1 MRIFSISCYNQP
13 NNSTGIKTGN
23 TVMPQIRFQARG
35 LTKDVISIAKK
46 FEDLPIKEQRR
57 TLFETFN
64 NSPHFS
70 FETLGNL
77 MKFKD
82 KSIPLIKEF
91 YDITK
96 NDGVFCE
103 GLAFYD
109 LDEEDLPTR
118 IEFYKKYKE
127 ITPDE
132 TIRHDVNMLCAVNRY
147 NLPLVELIGIKTN
160 YTDDEIKLVQNT
172 RAKEDAN
179 ARIDAWKLVSEL
191 EGLSHGEEYVCSKRW
206 LKGDKLNIISH
217 TNKDNLPL
225 LRKFRDHYKAFSD
238 VPDAIDNVMRC
249 TSKDNVKY
257 KLKIFDAMEDFG
269 IENDDVDI
277 LECTDNKNYP
287 LVEYLLK
294 DEDFPWDSISK
305 VAENVKKE
313 DCKTKIEIY
322 ESINK
327 SKKSNFNW
335 VSTTNIMYRTNSE
348 NIDLA
353 KVLVEDKN
361 IDPTV
366 IEDILAYAQ
375 SKEQAE
381 AKMYAY
387 NTLKYREDVNDNHN
401 DFATVLKKINTKIL
415 DLFNA
420 LASNPKFNLN
430 NIKTIMSMERPYVE
444 EMTFFIRMINNIP
457 DSMTGEELSEII
469 SNISHRNLNLAE
481 KIWNNDY
488 FPTEFK
494 RDFLQCTTHIPED
507 INNLLCETGLK
518 QLYGR
523 YAEIKNTVYNNPE
536 MYVNGEFDT
545 ESGMQDTIEYF
556 FMWSIKKLMLAS
568 YIFDKKTLDD
578 LLRMRFDY
586 AEEYLEFLNK
596 FERKDLEFLK
606 TLCASKNPDGKPL
619 SSKQKLDLPTIYKF
633 YIDNNMFCTKIHNMA
648 KQGIVNINELN
659 SDLMNEI
666 FLRMNINTSD
676 IPEDKLLSW
685 DTKYMHR
692 LAQELED
699 SDYESKANL
708 KAVINA
714 ANLKTSFKDFI
725 QDPTNEFGYNNKA
738 TMFYFKEL
746 KMNYDKWV
754 NLDNKNNVHFVYQD
768 KNKEKLSQISDQIEE
783 DINTLLHSMD
793 EVVKSYDK
801 NPIRKI
807 LYNSFGEYMEKEGFA
822 ETSDRFVI
830 PANLRESKAN
840 LTKLVKALS
849 DTSKEGAFTTVW
861 NNAKNNINNP
871 QRQERAK
878 KTLMILNHLEQ
889 RLKDLENADRVRTQN
904 LDLTI
909 KMWDRVPQKDLFQ
922 GNYSTCCIGMGASN
936 GWSMPSYLLNTV
948 FNMIELVDNNTG
960 EIVGNALCYFVKDDI
975 GNPKFIIDN
984 IEIKNSV
991 KPSDKVGKELRNAIF
1006 EYAENIVRDVTGRE
1020 DIQVLL
1026 GTNFND
1032 VPDKDLSK
1040 TDICV
1045 SILGNINNDVYIDA
1059 IEYHPEW
1066 TTYNTLYKLVKK

>member
-1 MRIFSISCYNQP
+1 MRIFSISSYNQP

-23 TVMPQIRFQARG
+23 TAMSQIKFQARG
-35 LTKDVISIAKK
+35 LTKDVVSITKK
-46 FEDLPIKEQRR
+46 FENLPIKEQRR

-64 NSPHFS
+64 NSPNFS
-70 FETLGNL
+70 FETLRNL

-82 KSIPLIKEF
+82 KSITLIKEF

-96 NDGVFCE
+96 NDGIFCE

-109 LDEEDLPTR
+109 LDEEDLPAR

-147 NLPLVELIGIKTN
+147 NLPLVELMGIKAN
-160 YTDDEIKLVQNT
+160 YNDAEIKLVQNT
-172 RAKEDAN
+172 RTKKDADAKTE
-179 ARIDAWKLVSEL
+179 AWKLLSKTL
-191 EGLSHGEEYVCSKRW
+191 EDGEYAY
-206 LKGDKLNIISH
+206 GYDKQERIAMLNL
-217 TNKDNLPL
+217 TDKDNLPL
-225 LRKFRDHYKAFSD
+225 LKKFCEHEEFYTLDYNDIKKAMES
-238 VPDAIDNVMRC
+238 AN
-249 TSKDNVKY
+249 KDNIES

-294 DEDFPWDSISK
+294 DEDFPWDSITK

-327 SKKSNFNW
+327 SKKTNFDW
-335 VSTTNIMYRTNSE
+335 VSTTNVMYRTNSE

-361 IDPTV
+361 IDPTI

-375 SKEQAE
+375 SKEQAD

-387 NTLKYREDVNDNHN
+387 NTLKSREDVNAYHD

-430 NIKTIMSMERPYVE
+430 NIKTIMTMERPYVE

-488 FPTEFK
+488 FPAEFK

-523 YAEIKNTVYNNPE
+523 YAEIKNTVLNNPE
-536 MYVNGEFDT
+536 IYVNGEFRS
-545 ESGMQDTIEYF
+545 ESGIKWNIERF
-556 FMWSIKKLMLAS
+556 FSCEIKEIMLAS
-568 YIFDKKTLDD
+568 CIFDKKTLDD
-578 LLRMRFDY
+578 LLRMRLDY
-586 AEEYLEFLNK
+586 AEEYLETLNE
-596 FERKDLEFLK
+596 FTSKDLKFLK

-633 YIDNNMFCTKIHNMA
+633 YLDNNMFCTKIHNMA
-648 KQGIVNINELN
+648 ERGIVDINELN

-666 FLRMNINTSD
+666 FSRMNINTSD

-685 DTKYMHR
+685 DARYMHL

-699 SDYESKANL
+699 SNYESKANL

-725 QDPTNEFGYNNKA
+725 QDPTNEYGYNNKA
-738 TMFYFKEL
+738 TMLDFKEL
-746 KMNYDKWV
+746 KMDYDKWI
-754 NLDNKNNVHFVYQD
+754 NPDKKNIVHFVHKD
-768 KNKEKLSQISDQIEE
+768 ENKEKLSQISKQIEE

-801 NPIRKI
+801 NPVRKI
-807 LYNSFGEYMEKEGFA
+807 LYNSFGEYMVREGYG

-830 PANLRESKAN
+830 PENIRESKAN

-849 DTSKEGAFTTVW
+849 ETHSRESAMSAFW
-861 NNAKNNINNP
+861 NRAMANLNNP
-871 QRQERAK
+871 QKEKQAR
-878 KTLMILNHLEQ
+878 KTLMFLNHLTR
-889 RLKDLENADRVRTQN
+889 RLEDLEETDRVKTRN

-909 KMWDRVPQKDLFQ
+909 KMWDRIPQKDLFQ

-936 GWSMPSYLLNTV
+936 GWSMPVYLLNTG

-1006 EYAENIVRDVTGRE
+1006 KYAENIVRDVTGRE
-1020 DIQVLL
+1020 DIQILL
-1026 GTNFND
+1026 GTNYND

-1045 SILGNINNDVYIDA
+1045 SLLGNINNDVYIDA

>member
-1 MRIFSISCYNQP
+1 MRIFSISSYNQP

-23 TVMPQIRFQARG
+23 TAMSQIKFQARG
-35 LTKDVISIAKK
+35 LTKDVVSITKK
-46 FEDLPIKEQRR
+46 FENLPIKEQRR

-64 NSPHFS
+64 NSPNFS
-70 FETLGNL
+70 FETLRNL

-82 KSIPLIKEF
+82 KSITLIKEF

-96 NDGVFCE
+96 NDGIFCE

-109 LDEEDLPTR
+109 LDEEDLPAR

-147 NLPLVELIGIKTN
+147 NLPLVELMGIKAN
-160 YTDDEIKLVQNT
+160 YNDAEIKLVQNT
-172 RAKEDAN
+172 RTKKDADAKTE
-179 ARIDAWKLVSEL
+179 AWKLLSKTL
-191 EGLSHGEEYVCSKRW
+191 EDGEYAY
-206 LKGDKLNIISH
+206 GYDKQERIAMLNL
-217 TNKDNLPL
+217 TDKDNLPL
-225 LRKFRDHYKAFSD
+225 LKKFCEHEEFYTLDYNDIKKAMES
-238 VPDAIDNVMRC
+238 AN
-249 TSKDNVKY
+249 KDNIES

-294 DEDFPWDSISK
+294 DEDFPWDSITK

-322 ESINK
+322 ESI
-327 SKKSNFNW
+327 KKKKKKKTNFDW
-335 VSTTNIMYRTNSE
+335 VSTTNVMYRTNSE

-361 IDPTV
+361 IDPTI

-375 SKEQAE
+375 SKEQAD

-387 NTLKYREDVNDNHN
+387 NTLKSREDVNAYHD

-430 NIKTIMSMERPYVE
+430 NIKTIMTMERPYVE

-488 FPTEFK
+488 FPAEFK

-523 YAEIKNTVYNNPE
+523 YAEIKNTVLNNPE
-536 MYVNGEFDT
+536 IYVNGEFRS
-545 ESGMQDTIEYF
+545 ESGIKWNIERF
-556 FMWSIKKLMLAS
+556 FSCEIKEIMLAS
-568 YIFDKKTLDD
+568 CIFDKKTLDD
-578 LLRMRFDY
+578 LLRMRLDY
-586 AEEYLEFLNK
+586 AEEYLETLNE
-596 FERKDLEFLK
+596 FTSKDLKFLK

-633 YIDNNMFCTKIHNMA
+633 YLDNNMFCTKIHNMA
-648 KQGIVNINELN
+648 ERGIVDINELN

-666 FLRMNINTSD
+666 FSRMNINTSD

-685 DTKYMHR
+685 DARYMHL

-699 SDYESKANL
+699 SNYESKANL

-725 QDPTNEFGYNNKA
+725 QDPTNEYGYNNKA
-738 TMFYFKEL
+738 TMLDFKEL
-746 KMNYDKWV
+746 KMDYDKWI
-754 NLDNKNNVHFVYQD
+754 NPDKKNIVHFVHKD
-768 KNKEKLSQISDQIEE
+768 ENKEKLSQISKQIEE

-801 NPIRKI
+801 NPVRKI
-807 LYNSFGEYMEKEGFA
+807 LYNSFGEYMVREGYG

-830 PANLRESKAN
+830 PENIRESKAN

-849 DTSKEGAFTTVW
+849 ETHSRESAMSAFW
-861 NNAKNNINNP
+861 NRAMANLNNP
-871 QRQERAK
+871 QKEKQAR
-878 KTLMILNHLEQ
+878 KTLMFLNHLTR
-889 RLKDLENADRVRTQN
+889 RLEDLEETDRVKTRN

-909 KMWDRVPQKDLFQ
+909 KMWDRIPQKDLFQ

-936 GWSMPSYLLNTV
+936 GWSMPVYLLNTG

-1006 EYAENIVRDVTGRE
+1006 KYAENIVRDVTGRE
-1020 DIQVLL
+1020 DIQILL
-1026 GTNFND
+1026 GTNYND

-1045 SILGNINNDVYIDA
+1045 SLLGNINNDVYIDA